1 MAEFNVNV
9 DRWSEE
15 RVVGHVPDLAGC
27 FVFAEDVDGVITAV
41 PETIRQYHR
50 WLTTL
55 GVQMEPPPEPI
66 TVRIETVLP
75 TARDIFPTDQQP
87 ISTSEVE
94 WQLQL
99 AAYNRQELLTI
110 IGNMPADMLDWKPY
124 AYRMSIREIAVHVG
138 SSEMWYLSRI
148 TSPRKE
154 PELELLPY
162 LDWSRTAVIEALSQ
176 LNDAQRASVVTQSQG
191 TSFPDEPWSVRKV
204 LRRLLEHEREH
215 ITHIQE
221 ILVEWRLHFNVR
233 LAADRARL
241 FWSIRGLST
250 ETMSELD
257 VMPDWSVKDL
267 LAHVAYYDGFHT
279 NRMHMVANGRISEIQ
294 EIGDEAALAQYNA
307 QLLVQFKDTPMEQ
320 AVAMLLK
327 ERSGFK
333 ATFKTIPDGV
343 VHQNITLPWGWET
356 SIYDWANWRYLH
368 DEEHCQ
374 EIEKWRETLSKKQI
388 FDSTPKYLLCTILK
402 STRQAFNALLPLFT
416 ETEKVMRPVCGT
428 WSLKDVVGHLT
439 DWEIVAVEGISAL
452 AAGQLP
458 EFDYE
463 IPDFD
468 IFNNANAA
476 KRKDQSWDDVW
487 QDFISTREQLL
498 AALEKTDEAA
508 LVRQFKSPWDSQL
521 RGYYWMLIWAG
532 HEMEHANDVRS
543 ALQLLGWPEELL
555 AEED

>member
-1 MAEFNVNV
+1 MAEYDVNV

-15 RVVGHVPDLAGC
+15 RFVGHVPDLVGC
-27 FVFAEDVDGVITAV
+27 FVFAEDVDGVVTAV

-50 WLTTL
+50 WLIDL
-55 GVQMEPPPEPI
+55 GVQLDPPPEPI
-66 TVRIETVLP
+66 TVRVETVLA

-110 IGNMPADMLDWKPY
+110 IANMPAGMLDWKPY
-124 AYRMSIREIAVHVG
+124 VDRVSIREIAFHVG

-148 TSPRKE
+148 TAAQDE

-162 LDWSRTAVIEALSQ
+162 LDWTRTAVIEALSQ
-176 LNDAQRASVVTQSQG
+176 LNDAQRAAVVTQSQG
-191 TSFPDEPWSVRKV
+191 TRFPDEPWSVRKV

-215 ITHIQE
+215 IAHIQE
-221 ILVEWRLHFNVR
+221 ILAEWRLHFQAR
-233 LAADRARL
+233 LAAERARL

-250 ETMSELD
+250 ETMTELE

-279 NRMHMVANGRISEIQ
+279 NRIHMVANGRIAEIK
-294 EIGDEAALAQYNA
+294 EIGDKAALAKYNA
-307 QLLVQFKDTPMEQ
+307 QLLKQFKDVPMEQ
-320 AVAMLLK
+320 AIAMLLK

-333 ATFKTIPDGV
+333 ATFKTIPDDV
-343 VHQNITLPWGWET
+343 VQQEVELPWGWQT
-356 SIYDWANWRYLH
+356 SIYQWATWRYLH
-368 DEEHCQ
+368 DEEHCL
-374 EIEKWRETLSKKQI
+374 EIEKWRETLSKKQV
-388 FDSTPKYLLCTILK
+388 FDSTPKYLLRTILK

-416 ETEKVMRPVCGT
+416 EAEKVTRPVCGT

-439 DWEIVAVEGISAL
+439 DWEIVAVEGITAL

-468 IFNNANAA
+468 AFNNANAA
-476 KRKDQSWDDVW
+476 KRQSQSWNEVW
-487 QDFISTREQLL
+487 YDFVNTREQLL
-498 AALEKTDEAA
+498 AALEKTDGTA
-508 LVRQFKSPWDSQL
+508 LARQFKSPWDSQL
-521 RGYYWMLIWAG
+521 HGYYWMLIWAD

-543 ALQLLGWPEELL
+543 ALQLVGWPDKLL
-555 AEED
+555 AEEG